1 MGITIQEALQLPVMT
16 QTHLV
21 AGHHGLQNVIKWVT
35 IVEVI
40 EDITRLQEGE
50 FLITT
55 GFGLMESEEK
65 QKLFHA
71 LLANRQLSGVAIYTG
86 FYLKEIPPSFIKMAN
101 DHALPLIEIPTS
113 INFSMITKAILEQ
126 IVNKQMSMFEHSL
139 NIHRELT
146 NLVLE
151 DRGIEPITQTLSHL
165 IKGSIILVNDDMDIV
180 DYHIIH
186 EDIVLHDRG
195 KQDLEWLKE
204 SLSIHSLHLTRSL
217 KSMILPIIANGVSF
231 GSIVTIKEQREWRE
245 MDQLAVEHAATV
257 YAIEFLKQ
265 KAVKET
271 EIRLTGDFLDEIL
284 HKNFKDPTLAI
295 ERGKKLGFD
304 LTLNQAA
311 LRIKIDNPN
320 DYWNHL
326 AFTDSMDRLLQIVQQ
341 IGKKNNRQFL
351 LRNKLDELLILAEV
365 EPHEGKTSKITT
377 LELAK
382 QIERAWMEASAPLS
396 IRIGIGRNY
405 SDIQLLSQSARESQ
419 YAVNFGKLLLKSR
432 SIVHYEELGLYHLLV
447 QMQEMGMNLQEFY
460 EVNIG
465 PLTQMKRQ
473 GADLILTL
481 ETYLLNNQSMHIT
494 AAELF
499 IHRHTLKYRLN
510 QIEKKTGLELSSAD
524 DRMKLQLAI
533 MAYKLCQFPDG
544 GQHNK
549 NTLII

>member
-16 QTHLV
+16 QTRMV
-21 AGHHGLQNVIKWVT
+21 AGQEGLQNVIKWVT

-55 GFGLMESEEK
+55 GFGLLESEK
-65 QKLFHA
+65 KRNQFHA
-71 LLANRQLSGVAIYTG
+71 LLSNRQLSGVAIYTG
-86 FYLKEIPPSFIKMAN
+86 FYIKEIPKSFIDMAN
-101 DHALPLIEIPTS
+101 DHDLPLIEIPTN

-126 IVNKQMSMFEHSL
+126 IVNKQMTMFEHSL
-139 NIHRELT
+139 NIHRQLT
-146 NLVLE
+146 KLVLE
-151 DRGIEPITQTLSHL
+151 DRGIEPITKTLSHL
-165 IKGSIILVNDDMDIV
+165 IKGSIVLINDKADII

-195 KQDLEWLKE
+195 K
-204 SLSIHSLHLTRSL
+204 SLSIHSMQLTRSL
-217 KSMILPIIANGVSF
+217 KSMLLPIIANDVNY
-231 GSIVTIKEQREWRE
+231 GSIVTIKEQNEWME

-271 EIRLTGDFLDEIL
+271 EIRLTGDFVDEIL
-284 HKNFKDPTLAI
+284 HKNFNDSVLAI
-295 ERGKKLGFD
+295 ERGRKLGFD

-311 LRIKIDNPN
+311 LHIKIENPHHHSFS
-320 DYWNHL
+320 D
-326 AFTDSMDRLLQIVQQ
+326 TMDHLLQITQQ
-341 IGKKNNRQFL
+341 ACKKTNRQFL
-351 LRNKLDELLILAEV
+351 LRNKLDELIILTEV
-365 EPHEGKTSKITT
+365 GPHEGKASKVTT
-377 LELAK
+377 LELAT
-382 QIERAWMEASAPLS
+382 QIEQAWKEASTPFP

-405 SDIQLLSQSARESQ
+405 SDVQQLAQSARESQ
-419 YAVNFGKLLLKSR
+419 YAVNFAKLLLKPKT
-432 SIVHYEELGLYHLLV
+432 IVHYEDLGLYHLLI

-473 GADLILTL
+473 GADLLLTL
-481 ETYLLNNQSMHIT
+481 ETYLLSNQSMHTT

-510 QIEKKTGLELSSAD
+510 QIEKKTGLALSSPD

-533 MAYKLCQFPDG
+533 MAYKLCQSPDG
-544 GQHNK
+544 GQHSK

>member
-1 MGITIQEALQLPVMT
+1 MGITIQEALKLPVMA
-16 QTHLV
+16 QTSLV
-21 AGHHGLQNVIKWVT
+21 AGHQGLQNVIKWVT

-55 GFGLMESEEK
+55 GFGLLESDEK
-65 QKLFHA
+65 RTRFLT
-71 LLANRQLSGVAIYTG
+71 LLSNRQLSGVAIYTG
-86 FYLKEIPPSFIKMAN
+86 FYLEEIPESFIGAAD
-101 DHALPLIEIPTS
+101 DHALPLIEIPTN

-151 DRGIEPITQTLSHL
+151 DRGIEPITRTLSHL
-165 IKGSIILVNDDMDIV
+165 IKASIILLNDDMDIT
-180 DYHIIH
+180 DYHILH

-195 KQDLEWLKE
+195 KEDLEWLKE
-204 SLSIHSLHLTRSL
+204 SLSIHSLHLARNL
-217 KSMILPIIANGVSF
+217 KSMILPIIANGVNY
-231 GSIVTIKEQREWRE
+231 GSIVTIKEQSEWKE
-245 MDQLAVEHAATV
+245 MDQLAIEHAATV
-257 YAIEFLKQ
+257 YAIEFLKR

-271 EIRLTGDFLDEIL
+271 EIRLTGDFLDDIL

-311 LRIKIDNPN
+311 LRIKIDNPQHHW
-320 DYWNHL
+320 DHQS
-326 AFTDSMDRLLQIVQQ
+326 FTDSMDRLLQTVQNVC
-341 IGKKNNRQFL
+341 KKNNRQFL
-351 LRNKLDELLILAEV
+351 VRNKLDELLILAEV
-365 EPHEGKTSKITT
+365 EPHESKTSKVTT

-382 QIERAWMEASAPLS
+382 LIEQEWMKASPLFS

-405 SDIQLLSQSARESQ
+405 HDIHLLSQSARESQ
-419 YAVNFGKLLLKSR
+419 YALNFGKLLLKPKN
-432 SIVHYEELGLYHLLV
+432 IVHYEDLGLYHLLV

-460 EVNIG
+460 EANIG

-481 ETYLLNNQSMHIT
+481 ETYLLNNQSMNNT

-510 QIEKKTGLELSSAD
+510 QIEKKTGLNINSAD
-524 DRMKLQLAI
+524 DRMKLQLAV
-533 MAYKLCQFPDG
+533 MAYKLCHSPDD
-544 GQHNK
+544 GQHGK
-549 NTLII
+549 NTLIL